1 MKTLNPKAIL
11 IGCLVDWLGNL
22 AFDLFF
28 VITTRMMAMLR
39 GLSLEETALAL
50 TEWYQ
55 SVPGMGFSLLC
66 GLGFTLLG
74 GFVTAKIAN
83 AGNLLNSALVGAA
96 GILLGLILI
105 FEVFPNSELPK
116 AISSLSL
123 LLSIPVSILG
133 GFCYTRKWK
142 LF

>member
-11 IGCLVDWLGNL
+11 IGCLVDWLGTL

-28 VITTRMMAMLR
+28 VVTTGMMAGVR
-39 GLSLEETALAL
+39 GLNLEETGAAL

-55 SVPGMGFSLLC
+55 SVPGMGFSFLC

-74 GFVTAKIAN
+74 GFVAAKIAN
-83 AGNLLNSALVGAA
+83 AGNLLNSALVGAV
-96 GILLGLILI
+96 GILLGLILT
-105 FEVFPNSELPK
+105 FEVFPNSEIPK
-116 AISSLSL
+116 AISYLSML
-123 LLSIPVSILG
+123 VSIPVSILG
-133 GFCYTRKWK
+133 GFCHTKKWK

>member
-1 MKTLNPKAIL
+1 MKTLNPRAIL
-11 IGCLVDWLGNL
+11 IGCLVDCLGTL

-28 VITTRMMAMLR
+28 VITTGMMAMLR
-39 GLSLEETALAL
+39 GLSLEQTELAL
-50 TEWYQ
+50 TEWYH

-74 GFVTAKIAN
+74 GFVAAKMAN
-83 AGNLLNSALVGAA
+83 ADNLLNSALVGVV

-105 FEVFPNSELPK
+105 FEVFPNSEIPG
-116 AISSLSL
+116 AISFLSI